1 MTSRLVQTALAGVAA
16 AAAVL
21 TPAAA
26 AAADPPDSSPAAYC
40 TEHHFVAT
48 TWDGRTLDA
57 YWIPLRSAGQAGDYR
72 FPILSLQGC
81 VSTVA
86 AGMGD
91 DGFVASSAI
100 SVPAAAAQC
109 AWLEEVRGLRYPTS
123 MYGTAVH
130 NRTGCAKV
138 LQSALAVLPP
148 PPGGPPV

>member
-1 MTSRLVQTALAGVAA
+1 MLGALALCAA
-16 AAAVL
+16 AAGAVL
-21 TPAAA
+21 PTVPAAA
-26 AAADPPDSSPAAYC
+26 AGPSGSPARYC
-40 TEHHFVAT
+40 DEHHFVGT
-48 TWDGRTLDA
+48 TWDGRVLDA
-57 YWIPLRSAGQAGDYR
+57 YWIPLRSAGKAGDFR

-86 AGMGD
+86 AGMGA
-91 DGFVASSAI
+91 DGFVASSEI
-100 SVPAAAAQC
+100 SLPAAAAQC
-109 AWLEEVRGLRYPTS
+109 AWLEEVRGLSYPTT

>member
-1 MTSRLVQTALAGVAA
+1 MRPSLRTALVTVATAG
-16 AAAVL
+16 AVL

-26 AAADPPDSSPAAYC
+26 AAADTPAASPAAYC
-40 TEHHFVAT
+40 TEHRFVAT

-57 YWIPLRSAGQAGDYR
+57 YWIPLRSAGQAGDFR

-86 AGMGD
+86 AGMGE

-109 AWLEEVRGLRYPTS
+109 AWLEQVRGLRYPTT
-123 MYGTAVH
+123 MYGTDVH

-138 LQSALAVLPP
+138 LQAALAVLPP